1 MPMTAVTVKATT
13 ATAVTVT
20 AVTVTAVTVTVT
32 GNLFSVSP
40 ESRAKRQ
47 D

>member
-1 MPMTAVTVKATT
+1 MPATAVTV
-13 ATAVTVT
+13 TAVTVT

-40 ESRAKRQ
+40 ESRAKSQ